1 MTGIFLVHSRWVC
14 RSVEMKGDFRMI
26 SYPMDIWTNMRSLNF
41 VILFTLTHDAFHII
55 GPNSE
60 PEACGTMTS

>member
-14 RSVEMKGDFRMI
+14 RSVEMKGSSHDFL
-26 SYPMDIWTNMRSLNF
+26 SHNYLNKREIFDF